1 MKNFFIYDSHESIE
15 ERKNV
20 KEFVDMDH
28 IDDAIERMDHAGHD
42 DGSID

>member
-20 KEFVDMDH
+20 KEFVDMVGH
-28 IDDAIERMDHAGHD
+28 RERT
-42 DGSID
+42 